1 MIDEGELDEPTAKEA
16 AIECIDD
23 LREAYILNKLGIQ
36 QDVVDA
42 IGPQK
47 MAAMPEE
54 KREILQDLLR
64 EDESDY
70 QDNDPSRFCSCQKTA
85 RGGVDEP
92 K

>member
-1 MIDEGELDEPTAKEA
+1 M
-16 AIECIDD
+16 
-23 LREAYILNKLGIQ
+23 REAYILNKLGIQ

-70 QDNDPSRFCSCQKTA
+70 QDNDPSRFI
-85 RGGVDEP
+85 
-92 K
+92 